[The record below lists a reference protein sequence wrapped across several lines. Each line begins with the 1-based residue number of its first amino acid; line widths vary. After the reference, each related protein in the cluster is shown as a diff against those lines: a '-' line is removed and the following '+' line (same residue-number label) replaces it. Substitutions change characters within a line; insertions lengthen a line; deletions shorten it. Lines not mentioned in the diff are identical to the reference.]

1 MLEPPASAVLV
12 EDFVNTLDVEEG
24 TDLIA
29 TPAGLA
35 HWLAEH
41 GLLAAGGTG
50 AGGTDSGGTDSGGA
64 AAGGSGGGDAGRGAG
79 GAGVAAEVV
88 GGVHAGFL
96 ALRAGVREELGRHVG
111 DEPDPA
117 LLAAADQVLAGCPVL
132 ATARG
137 TLLPSPELPPQ
148 QRALTLLALAWSD
161 LVTSGD
167 AARLKRCAEHTCGW
181 VFWDTSK
188 NRSRRWCSMRV
199 CGNRNKSRSYASR
212 RRAGV

>member
-24 TDLIA
+24 TDLIV

-35 HWLAEH
+35 GWLAEH
-41 GLLAAGGTG
+41 GLLAAGGSEG
-50 AGGTDSGGTDSGGA
+50 GHAGGGEL
-64 AAGGSGGGDAGRGAG
+64 GSGVGA
-79 GAGVAAEVV
+79 E
-88 GGVHAGFL
+88 VHAGFL

-132 ATARG
+132 VTAG
-137 TLLPSPELPPQ
+137 GALVPAAELPPER
-148 QRALTLLALAWSD
+148 RALALLAVAWSE
-161 LVTSGD
+161 LATTGD

-188 NRSRRWCSMRV
+188 NRSRRWCSMQI

-212 RRAGV
+212 RRAAV